1 MAERESSV
9 GEYLVVYAAL
19 MILMGLTTGLAFVDL
34 RGLSATVAL
43 VIAATKALLV
53 ILVFMHVRA
62 ASRMTQ
68 VFVVAGFYWLALLFG
83 GALGDVLTRPWLSPF
98 VGGAP

>member
-1 MAERESSV
+1 MAEKESSLR
-9 GEYLVVYAAL
+9 EYVSVYLAL
-19 MILMGLTTGLAFVDL
+19 MILLGLTTGLAFVDL

-53 ILVFMHVRA
+53 ILSFMHVRT

-68 VFVVAGFYWLALLFG
+68 VFVVAGFYWLALFFAG
-83 GALGDVLTRPWLSPF
+83 TLGDVLTRPWLSP
-98 VGGAP
+98 